1 MKPTIEGVLILA
13 LSVACVILYVTS
25 TKESEMQQEDY
36 NSVMK
41 YPWEITRKPHN
52 EKLPDCPRCG
62 EPYCG
67 DGTQLCVECNLIKDD
82 DK

>member
-1 MKPTIEGVLILA
+1 
-13 LSVACVILYVTS
+13 
-25 TKESEMQQEDY
+25 MQQEDY

-41 YPWEITRKPHN
+41 YPWEITRK
-52 EKLPDCPRCG
+52 CG

>member
-1 MKPTIEGVLILA
+1 
-13 LSVACVILYVTS
+13 
-25 TKESEMQQEDY
+25 MQQEDY

-67 DGTQLCVECNLIKDD
+67 DGVNLCTECDTTNERNVLKSSVQFSSF
-82 DK
+82 